1 MAEKEEKKG
10 KGKKSSEKEA
20 GPSLTTPPPI
30 EEEEGGIPGWMAT
43 FADLVT
49 LLMCFFVLMFAMSST
64 QEESFK
70 ELVQSLKSA
79 LGVQSVPEAGTR
91 EGLIMPEIP
100 TEQKKETEGGGAGAG
115 GMVQKEL
122 DEIESDVKE
131 LIMFNKLG
139 GLVNV
144 QESEMGAVITISDVV
159 LFPAGKSNIS
169 KDGLGIMAKV
179 SAVLSQ
185 FPYHTKIAGHTDNIP
200 IHTARYPSNWEL
212 SANRACE
219 VVRFLVS
226 QGLDP
231 RKLSA
236 EGYAE
241 FRPIATNDNSE
252 GRARNRR
259 VEIIYERQ
267 SIAQSVKE
275 EEETFINIDIGSP
288 GKASEDGSPAV
299 KVDGSPE

>member
-1 MAEKEEKKG
+1 MAEKDDKNKG
-10 KGKKSSEKEA
+10 DGSEDSE
-20 GPSLTTPPPI
+20 GSLSTSEDAI
-30 EEEEGGIPGWMAT
+30 EEEGGGAPEWMAT

-49 LLMCFFVLMFAMSST
+49 LLMCFFVLLFAMSST

-91 EGLIMPEIP
+91 EGLEMPKIESSAESKP
-100 TEQKKETEGGGAGAG
+100 EGVDEAG
-115 GMVQKEL
+115 GMVQKEV
-122 DEIESDVKE
+122 DEIVSDVKE

-144 QESEMGAVITISDVV
+144 QESEIGATVTISDVV
-159 LFPAGKSNIS
+159 LFSAGQADIS
-169 KDGLGIMAKV
+169 SAGLEVMKKI

-185 FPYHTKIAGHTDNIP
+185 FPYHTKIAGHTDNAP
-200 IHTARYPSNWEL
+200 IHTTRFPSNWEL
-212 SANRACE
+212 SADRACV
-219 VVRFLVS
+219 VVRFLVQ

-231 RKLSA
+231 KKLSA

-241 FRPIATNDNSE
+241 FRPIASNDTPE
-252 GRARNRR
+252 GRAKNRR

-267 SIAQSVKE
+267 NIQSE
-275 EEETFINIDIGSP
+275 LTAPNM
-288 GKASEDGSPAV
+288 
-299 KVDGSPE
+299 